1 LPIIRKIYKNVKE
14 SKPRI
19 IARCLAKYF
28 GGPFDGMT
36 VWVDLY
42 SVDDVEDAKHSLKNK
57 TTVEVRGHTGA
68 VLQVKVIT
76 GCVAVLYYED

>member
-1 LPIIRKIYKNVKE
+1 MKD

-42 SVDDVEDAKHSLKNK
+42 SVDDVEDAKLSFKSK
-57 TTVEVRGHTGA
+57 TTVDVKSQSGEVHK
-68 VLQVKVIT
+68 VKVIT
-76 GCVAVLYYED
+76 GCFAVLYYED